1 MNAENFMKNHP
12 ELYKIDFDGSLKKN
26 IENILRIINSP
37 NYDELYQ
44 GRRKSE
50 LTQIRDIMK
59 IDLILLK
66 SSQSYKENKFWE
78 KKISKFEKDLNKLLN
93 NYL

>member
-1 MNAENFMKNHP
+1 MNADDFMRNHA
-12 ELYKIDFDGSLKKN
+12 ELQKIDSDGSLKKN
-26 IENILRIINSP
+26 IENIFKIIHSP
-37 NYDELYQ
+37 NYDELIQ

-50 LTQIRDIMK
+50 LTTIRDILK

-66 SSQSYKENKFWE
+66 SSQSYKEYKFWE
-78 KKISKFEKDLNKLLN
+78 KKIAQFEKDSNRLLS